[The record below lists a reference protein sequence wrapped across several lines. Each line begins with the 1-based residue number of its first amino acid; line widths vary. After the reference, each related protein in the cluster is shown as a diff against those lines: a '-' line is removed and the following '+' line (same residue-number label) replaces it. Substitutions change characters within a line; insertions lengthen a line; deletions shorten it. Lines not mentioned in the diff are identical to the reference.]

1 MPPHPAYCFD
11 STENKV
17 LDLLIYKLGKAKE
30 GRKEVMRGAGIPS
43 GLSLAHSSGLALK
56 TDGSNLRGIKCT
68 ILN

>member
-11 STENKV
+11 SMENKV
-17 LDLLIYKLGKAKE
+17 LNLLVKLGKAKQ
-30 GRKEVMRGAGIPS
+30 GRKGAWGGQEFRSGI
-43 GLSLAHSSGLALK
+43 SLAHSSSLALK